1 MHYELIQLSDQAF
14 DGGVWTA
21 HAIKSN
27 PELSNAPPGGAP
39 DATLRVYLIVHFHQ
53 ALR

>member
-1 MHYELIQLSDQAF
+1 MHYELIQLSNQAF

-21 HAIKSN
+21 HAIKSM
-27 PELSNAPPGGAP
+27 PELSDAPLGGAP
-39 DATLRVYLIVHFHQ
+39 DAALRVYLIVNFHQ